1 MYFSRVLTSV
11 SFPKKLSL
19 LPPYFFGDCFP
30 PGDGSP
36 AHCPL
41 TWTMKAA
48 SRIKPV
54 NDSTKA
60 SFFISAKRDY
70 KDGDLVNSSNLL
82 VFLFSNF
89 CLIQPRNDVIQPSKR
104 VKKKCAYSWCSSTNG
119 RKTILQLIF
128 WKLLLFSIQAEKKEK
143 KK

>member
-1 MYFSRVLTSV
+1 MYFSRVLTSA
-11 SFPKKLSL
+11 SFPKKFSL
-19 LPPYFFGDCFP
+19 LPPFFFGDCLP

-60 SFFISAKRDY
+60 PFFISAKRDY

-89 CLIQPRNDVIQPSKR
+89 CLI
-104 VKKKCAYSWCSSTNG
+104 
-119 RKTILQLIF
+119 
-128 WKLLLFSIQAEKKEK
+128 
-143 KK
+143 